1 MAARLFECQWTPMDA
16 IASEA
21 RSDAFTF
28 SSPAIKSSP
37 DMLLLAA
44 GVANFSVFQ
53 CERRTQ
59 RDTSKFTILVWFRIW
74 PYYEGLLIQW

>member
-37 DMLLLAA
+37 DMLVSWLRAL
-44 GVANFSVFQ
+44 Q
-53 CERRTQ
+53 
-59 RDTSKFTILVWFRIW
+59 IFR
-74 PYYEGLLIQW
+74 

>member
-37 DMLLLAA
+37 DMLVSWLRALQIFRYSNANVAPKGTLA
-44 GVANFSVFQ
+44 N
-53 CERRTQ
+53 
-59 RDTSKFTILVWFRIW
+59 L
-74 PYYEGLLIQW
+74 